1 MLRDG
6 PTQTGI
12 GYPKFFA
19 WVRVREGD
27 TVLEEGAIVLAA
39 VDRKAFSVKDYH
51 EASSIRNAP
60 QTVRDNF
67 PPPVAEAILSR
78 MK

>member
-12 GYPKFFA
+12 GYPKFFV
-19 WVRVREGD
+19 WVRVLEGD
-27 TVLEEGAIVLAA
+27 TVLEEGAVVLAA
-39 VDRKAFSVKDYH
+39 MDKKEFSVMDYH
-51 EASSIRNAP
+51 EAGSLRNSP

-67 PPPVAEAILSR
+67 PSPIAETILSR